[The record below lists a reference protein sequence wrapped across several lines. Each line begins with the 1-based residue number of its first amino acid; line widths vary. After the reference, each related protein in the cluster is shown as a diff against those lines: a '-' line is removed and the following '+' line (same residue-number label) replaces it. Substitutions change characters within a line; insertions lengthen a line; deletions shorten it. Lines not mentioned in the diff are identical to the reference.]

1 MDVIDIAA
9 LWTQFFMPYKVMAIN
24 VSLPVAHDTM
34 SKIYDNEKFL
44 LHYAQALQS
53 TQLGIHTQ

>member
-1 MDVIDIAA
+1 
-9 LWTQFFMPYKVMAIN
+9 MAIN